1 MTKIALLIIY
11 NHRYDKNI
19 QQLDALYAGKFS
31 NIYHIMPFYDGDKE
45 NVIPV
50 YASSYHFQS
59 YIAQAYQHLKGKGYT
74 HYFIIA
80 DDMIINPAINENNLF
95 DKTGIGQ
102 AQSYI
107 HDIREI
113 YNCYVVQ
120 HVNNMRKYRV
130 KVKGVEVEKILPN
143 KQEAEKLFQ
152 AHHLRTGDLTT
163 GYLFKLTRYAFMAK
177 MLRKLIPTLF
187 DIVFHRVKIH
197 YPLLWGYSDIL
208 LLPAGIMNK
217 FATYCGAFA
226 ATGLFVEYAIPTS
239 LVFSAEDIIT
249 DKEIKMHGV
258 TQIYPRKYLNAKI
271 HSYAFE
277 EYRPLCWE
285 EEELI
290 KKHKYNL
297 HHLLTNF
304 PEDIFFIH
312 PLKLSKWE

>member
-19 QQLDALYAGKFS
+19 ERLEGIYSKSFS
-31 NIYHIMPFYDGDKE
+31 HIYHIMPFYDGNIS

-59 YIAQAYQHLKGKGYT
+59 YIAQAYQHLKDNGFT

-80 DDMIINPAINENNLF
+80 DDMIINPTINENNLF
-95 DKTGIGQ
+95 DKTGIDQ

-107 HDIREI
+107 YDIREI
-113 YNCYVVQ
+113 YDCYVVQ

-130 KVKGVEVEKILPN
+130 KVKGVEVEKILPS
-143 KQEAEKLFQ
+143 KKDAEELF
-152 AHHLRTGDLTT
+152 HKHKLRTGNLTI
-163 GYLFKLTRYAFMAK
+163 GYLFMLARYAFMAK
-177 MLRKLIPTLF
+177 TLRKFIPILF
-187 DIVFHRVKIH
+187 DILFHRVKIQ

-208 LLPAGIMNK
+208 LLPANIMNR
-217 FATYCGAFA
+217 FVSYCGAFA

-239 LVFSAEDIIT
+239 LIFAADDIIT
-249 DKEIKMHGV
+249 DKDIKMHGV
-258 TQIYPRKYLNAKI
+258 TQIYPKKYLNAKI

-277 EYRPLCWE
+277 AYRPLCWE
-285 EEELI
+285 EEKLI
-290 KKHKYNL
+290 KNYNYNL
-297 HHLLTNF
+297 CHLLANF

-312 PLKLSKWE
+312 PLKLSKWK